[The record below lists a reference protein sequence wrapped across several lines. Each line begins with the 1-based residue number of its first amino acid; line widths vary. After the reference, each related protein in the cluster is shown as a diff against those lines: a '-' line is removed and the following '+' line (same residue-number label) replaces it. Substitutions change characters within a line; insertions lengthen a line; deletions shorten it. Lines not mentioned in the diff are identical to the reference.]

1 MEWRERVKGEKEPQ
15 KYTLQNLCAGVA
27 QDTHT
32 RKRRDKSMQEHK
44 KDKVPG
50 TQPPR

>member
-1 MEWRERVKGEKEPQ
+1 MPTCKAGRKSNNAVAGLEKERVKGEKEPQ

-32 RKRRDKSMQEHK
+32 ER
-44 KDKVPG
+44 
-50 TQPPR
+50 